1 MFRAKAKTFSL
12 KCPYSTLFKHYLNSN
27 VAPMAPLGRFYS
39 HLSILSCGFFSTQFT
54 VFFYNFFIFSCF
66 GRFFAHDWCGWRRF
80 LATFRPPSLI
90 LASFRPSVTLFP
102 AVQRSHKGRRA
113 DAKRLAKDLQRL
125 AGALQ
130 RLCRDSQGLAGAL
143 QRDAEIIQ
151 RGGWAYRPCF

>member
-27 VAPMAPLGRFYS
+27 VTPMAPLGRFYS

-102 AVQRSHKGRRA
+102 AVQRSHIAMKRA
-113 DAKRLAKDLQRL
+113 QRYSQRFEEGFSEDIWGFAKACWGLQ
-125 AGALQ
+125 A
-130 RLCRDSQGLAGAL
+130 LCR
-143 QRDAEIIQ
+143 
-151 RGGWAYRPCF
+151 WAVGHIGHVSKKRNPQI